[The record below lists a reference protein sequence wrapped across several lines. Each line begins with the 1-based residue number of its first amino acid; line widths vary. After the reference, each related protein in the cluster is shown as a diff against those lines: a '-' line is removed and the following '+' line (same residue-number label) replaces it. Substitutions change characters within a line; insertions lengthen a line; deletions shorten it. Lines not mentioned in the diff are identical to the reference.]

1 MARDHTRDYCLAAFR
16 FWARWGGKANY
27 IDNLLADLQRK
38 RGVGACSPTEAE
50 LVKKE
55 QLLAERFAEIADLEA
70 VEKVL
75 FVCERFYPDV
85 YKAVDAVYLW
95 KPHEDLEWGDLVKR
109 VHFASLEIPAS
120 ERQVYRLLR
129 KARVLFAEE
138 RGLRYYG
145 ERRKEE
151 CVDA

>member
-1 MARDHTRDYCLAAFR
+1 MARDHTRDYATAAFR
-16 FWARWGGKANY
+16 FHARWGGKANY